1 VVHGSYHRPVPP
13 ERGSL
18 RELTLRLID
27 ALDEAGDDVGAHADV
42 LIALTRD
49 ILRLPSLDEVVAN
62 PAWSEVS
69 GSGPAAGWLYQDG
82 DVRITRGT
90 MPAGFTLP
98 PHNHGAWNIF
108 GVYRGAV
115 KYTSYRRVDDRGR
128 PYHAELAVAEDRI
141 MTDGD
146 VTVLPPP
153 PHDVHTV
160 TGLAE
165 TTTTLLIARGRFAE
179 VREHYLV
186 DEQCYILRPGDARGY
201 TR

>member
-1 VVHGSYHRPVPP
+1 MTTQPGT
-13 ERGSL
+13 L
-18 RELTLRLID
+18 RDLTLRLID
-27 ALDEAGDDVGAHADV
+27 ALDEAGDDVEGHADV
-42 LIALTRD
+42 LIARTQD
-49 ILRLPSLDEVVAN
+49 ILRLPALDEMVAN
-62 PAWSEVS
+62 PAWSAVTTD
-69 GSGPAAGWLYQDG
+69 GPAAGWLYQDG

-115 KYTSYRRVDDRGR
+115 KYTSYRRVDDRDR
-128 PYHAELAVAEDRI
+128 SFHADLTVAEDRI

-165 TTTTLLIARGRFAE
+165 MTTTLLVARGRFAE

-186 DEQCYILRPGDARGY
+186 DDHCYILRPGDARGY